1 MSATKSTLVSRS
13 ADTAPMGRGQ
23 CPHHVPVGAHLHG
36 ARQGA
41 QQPGLPVHL
50 KHLGT
55 LPPQRHQGS
64 GNTVEQGDEHRK
76 AHGRGPRPGAQC
88 IHHGVSRDEQAGEQR
103 VSNGPAARLGTTAGV
118 SPLLLPRALEALARE
133 RPGVN
138 VKLEVLGSEASMAR
152 LRAGTI
158 DIAIVA
164 LPQKATPG
172 VKLVPWR
179 RDQMVAILPADWR
192 VPARITPQWL
202 AEHGWMGFD
211 ASTQMHKLIA
221 AWFGRAGL
229 NPRPSMEVNY
239 PLALKSLAAAGQG
252 VAVLPLEDPL
262 EARSGAGLQVRPLS
276 PLLMRELALAHRT
289 AEPHEATVDGVLQ
302 SFKGFSAITRF
313 AR

>member
-1 MSATKSTLVSRS
+1 MRNLNLDQLQTLVAI
-13 ADTAPMGRGQ
+13 AD
-23 CPHHVPVGAHLHG
+23 
-36 ARQGA
+36 
-41 QQPGLPVHL
+41 
-50 KHLGT
+50 LGT
-55 LPPQRHQGS
+55 LAAAAQALHLAAPTISLHLSELESRIGA
-64 GNTVEQGDEHRK
+64 TLVHR
-76 AHGRGPRPGAQC
+76 GRRQA
-88 IHHGVSRDEQAGEQR
+88 SLTSAGELLVQKGR
-103 VSNGPAARLGTTAGV
+103 RLLADADDMLDEVKRRADGHAGLVRLGTTAGV
-118 SPLLLPRALEALARE
+118 SPLLLPQALEALARE

-179 RDQMVAILPADWR
+179 RDQMVAFLPAGWK

-289 AEPHEATVDGVLQ
+289 AEPHEAAVAGVLQ
-302 SFKGFSAITRF
+302 TLKGFTAITRL